1 SSPLPRDLEDL
12 ARARGFDTRETS
24 FSQGRGEG
32 LERLLVAVDEEGARR
47 RTLEL
52 AQVDEK
58 LVSIRVR
65 AEARDGLDL
74 RLGPPVVGEDLV
86 RRRSIGAAPAGGIRS
101 HESDDGDRVRA
112 AWGDVLQVMKHAT
125 AFAHPGSGDDDAGHV
140 EVIER
145 LRRLGIANV
154 GEPRES

>member
-1 SSPLPRDLEDL
+1 RRASAL
-12 ARARGFDTRETS
+12 AVG
-24 FSQGRGEG
+24 
-32 LERLLVAVDEEGARR
+32 EEGARR

-52 AQVDEK
+52 AQVEEK

-74 RLGPPVVGEDLV
+74 RLEAHFVAEDLEH
-86 RRRSIGAAPAGGIRS
+86 RLSIGDAPAERIRS
-101 HESDDGDRVRA
+101 HESDDEDRVRA
-112 AWGDVLQVMKHAT
+112 AWRDVLQVMKHAT

-154 GEPRES
+154 GEPRESEGIAVPGERLEI